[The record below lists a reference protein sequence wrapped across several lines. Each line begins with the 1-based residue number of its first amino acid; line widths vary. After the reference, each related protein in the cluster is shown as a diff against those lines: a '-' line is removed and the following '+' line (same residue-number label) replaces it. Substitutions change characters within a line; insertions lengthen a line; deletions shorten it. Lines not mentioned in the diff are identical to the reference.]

1 MFALGQFCFSFTP
14 LFFFFFFLFS
24 FEIQVPGGSIVKS
37 ALLFFKKK
45 VRSMEKG
52 RAINPH
58 LYRDEVVRQLAS
70 FNDCFRFISV
80 SLFEGQVAGGLVNFK
95 KTW

>member
-1 MFALGQFCFSFTP
+1 M
-14 LFFFFFFLFS
+14 
-24 FEIQVPGGSIVKS
+24 
-37 ALLFFKKK
+37 LLFFPLFCFVLVFFSGASCWWLDRKELFIVLLKK
-45 VRSMEKG
+45 VRSEEKG
-52 RAINPH
+52 RAINIQ

-95 KTW
+95 KT

>member
-1 MFALGQFCFSFTP
+1 MLLVNFAFSFIP
-14 LFFFFFFLFS
+14 LFFFFLFS

-45 VRSMEKG
+45 VRSVEKG

-70 FNDCFRFISV
+70 FNDCFCFISV
-80 SLFEGQVAGGLVNFK
+80 SLFEGQVAGGSVNFK